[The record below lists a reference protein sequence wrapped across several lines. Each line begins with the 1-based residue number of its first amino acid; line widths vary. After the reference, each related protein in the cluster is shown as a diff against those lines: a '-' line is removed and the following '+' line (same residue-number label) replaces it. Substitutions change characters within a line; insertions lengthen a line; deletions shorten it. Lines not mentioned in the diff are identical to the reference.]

1 MNGQPGTA
9 PSPDDCLQ
17 RIGSYRICRRLGEG
31 AMGTVFEAEHEVLGV
46 RRALKLFRMD
56 GRNAE
61 FLRKRF
67 LAEGK
72 LLARLDHPRLVRVH
86 DMAFDEASGAPYFTM
101 DLIVGPDGVPM
112 TLADVQRTGGI
123 SEERLAGWYA
133 DLREALA
140 AIHANGIV
148 HRDIKPEN
156 VLVGQ
161 DGRAVLSDFGISR
174 IMDDALRAEIALTR
188 TMATGDAPEARR
200 VLGTVMYL
208 APEIR
213 AGGTPSPAS
222 DFWALGMTFFRLLT
236 GLWYEPGGRAFDLLA
251 PFNPAWR
258 PLFATLLALEPT
270 KRSLPSLALSARRS
284 AGRLWKWIAA
294 GALLAGA
301 LAGALYVVSANGR
314 HNADPAA
321 EALSGGEADVDVTDA
336 FAVPAGM
343 K

>member
-1 MNGQPGTA
+1 
-9 PSPDDCLQ
+9 
-17 RIGSYRICRRLGEG
+17 
-31 AMGTVFEAEHEVLGV
+31 MGTVFEAEHEVLGV

-101 DLIVGPDGVPM
+101 DLVVGPDGVPV
-112 TLADVQRTGGI
+112 TLADVQRAGGI
-123 SEERLAGWYA
+123 SEDRLAGWYA

-156 VLVGQ
+156 VLVGP

-188 TMATGDAPEARR
+188 TMATGDTPDARR
-200 VLGTVMYL
+200 VLGTIMYL
-208 APEIR
+208 APELR
-213 AGGTPSPAS
+213 AGGEPSPAS

-236 GLWYEPGGRAFDLLA
+236 GLWYEFGGRALDLLA
-251 PFNPAWR
+251 PFNSAWR
-258 PLFATLLALEPT
+258 PLFAALLAMEPT
-270 KRSLPSLALSARRS
+270 KRSLPPLALSARRS

-294 GALLAGA
+294 GVLLAGV
-301 LAGALYVVSANGR
+301 LAGTLYVALANGR
-314 HNADPAA
+314 RHADPAA
-321 EALSGGEADVDVTDA
+321 ETQSDGEADVDVTDA